1 MTNKIRQKHELKVP
15 RRIVHAMMY
24 DLDAEGLEQRGLTNR
39 ERQRHKGKFTTRGP
53 NWVHSLDGHAK
64 LMGFQKDTF
73 PLAIYGC
80 LDTASRKLL
89 FLKIGPSNPDPRVIG
104 LWYLEFLYE
113 AKKIDSKIRI
123 DKGTET
129 GKMATLHTY
138 LRSKHGDMDAL
149 DTVMYGKST
158 SNQVLF
164 STCNDQVHL
173 YTLIQPNNF
182 CLETFWF
189 LVERMPPASLWLP
202 QDAQVHGHLA
212 VVRSHPLITTDYN
225 HNSV

>member
-1 MTNKIRQKHELKVP
+1 MLQNAVKEELDGPGKLLGYRAMTNKIRQKHELKVP

-24 DLDAEGLEQRGLTNR
+24 NLDAEGLEQRGLTNR

-64 LMGFQKDTF
+64 LMSFQKDTF

-89 FLKIGPSNPDPRVIG
+89 FLKIGPSNSDPMVIG

-113 AKKIDSKIRI
+113 AKKIGSKIRI

-158 SNQVLF
+158 SNQVSF
-164 STCNDQVHL
+164 STCNDHVHL

-182 CLETFWF
+182 CLETF
-189 LVERMPPASLWLP
+189 
-202 QDAQVHGHLA
+202 
-212 VVRSHPLITTDYN
+212 
-225 HNSV
+225 